1 MRLPK
6 YDLGIGAVSY
16 QATAM
21 GEPPPACPWSFL
33 QPFSDTR
40 SPSSTSEQRIHKA
53 KTFASIVAGSEETQV
68 PISQL
73 PAPTIRGD
81 TVYVKINERIYQ
93 EQSAACRNN
102 LIGRLLLRKGTIPLK
117 TETLKASLHTLWR
130 PLGPWRLVP
139 IGKRYFDIHF
149 NSEAD
154 MRKVWGG
161 GTCTLESGIFRLSQW
176 KPDFRPGDVLP
187 QTHAQIWVRISGL
200 SQEYWHQQHILEIAR
215 GVGTPLQLDAA
226 TKKQRYGYYARVLVD
241 VDMLGALPTSIMEIK
256 SKDIPAKRKEVG
268 QEYRIKNKL
277 QETHVQEA
285 SFSNAH
291 AINDIDGNVVTLNA
305 IEQPLA
311 GDQALH
317 SGNDQVASPN
327 ETSIQAPIQSDVVVD
342 LVNTILEEAAADVM
356 EEQAQR
362 VMEENNSNLAS
373 NDASDASDTDIS
385 DSPTR
390 TWGDIFEEE
399 RVEGLI
405 REAPSSAPPS
415 LGPPPG
421 FVKSHV
427 ASEIAAVARF
437 VNGEDIDGFIPASL
451 NLRLIS
457 VNDRGTLLPNI
468 WLLGSLHISSPTLV
482 FSADQHITIQITLE
496 GTLTQLSCVYAATT
510 ALKRRKLWSDLLLLR
525 QQTTIPWMAIGDF
538 NAVLGAHEAMNGAF
552 FTWSKGRGR
561 KHLERRLDRSLC
573 DDGWFEAWPFT
584 NCIALPR
591 VVSDH
596 NGLLFSAG
604 KFVPGGPKPFR
615 FQSMWLLHSSFK
627 ELVANCWST
636 TRPAGCPMYVT
647 LQKLKA
653 LKSCLKQ
660 WNNTVFGNVHRNLE
674 LARAKLTAIQ
684 QDIAS
689 NGSTDINFEAEV
701 LAKADVLNAVKHQEA
716 FWRDRARV
724 KWFTEGNKCSKFFHA
739 YARNKARRSS
749 MHCLQVGGN
758 LLTDPQD
765 IANHVVEFYKSL
777 YASDVAPSGVVDFCK
792 VIPSLVS
799 EDDNSVLVSI
809 PTAEEIR
816 RVVFFMDPSS
826 SPGPD
831 GFPGSFYQSCW
842 DIVGNDVI
850 GFVQFFFQQYW
861 LYPNANSNFIVLI
874 PKTEG
879 ANMISQFRLIALANF
894 LFKIIPKIMADRLG
908 PIASRIISAHQT
920 AFLKGSR
927 IADCIGL
934 VSEGFNLLDR
944 KIYGE
949 EYGAASGQIV
959 NKEKS
964 TFYTGDNYS
973 HRRRVI
979 KRLLG
984 FKLGTTPLTYL
995 GVPIFKGKPRRIH
1008 LQATADKAKS
1018 RLVGWQGKLLSM
1030 AGRVQLVHD
1039 VFQSLLIH
1047 SFSVYLWPSSLLK
1060 HLSTCA
1066 RNFIWYGDLS
1076 KRKLV
1081 IVSWRQVCV
1090 PKKEGGLGLRD
1101 LKSLNLAALI
1111 SLSWSTLT
1119 SGSIWSSYASQR
1131 FSICCN
1137 MKYRYFRSSVWH
1149 GLKTALPFIF
1159 HNSKWLIGDGKLVN
1173 LWMDKWLN
1181 APLIVKLQAPNFPK
1195 RLMSTVE
1202 NFITNQQWTLPNEF
1216 SISFPVLAAEILQIP
1231 LSIEPENDVLI
1242 WEPSSSG
1249 SFSFSDGY
1257 HLVRQSFSE
1266 DEWVS
1271 KVWHS
1276 FIPPRLSLLA
1286 WRLSYDKLPTDVQLQ
1301 KRGIPTVSV
1310 CQLCTFGY
1318 IEDSTHLFVTC
1329 SFAQHVWQ
1337 WLACCFGTFLLISGT
1352 IGGLFTSIIGKSFSP
1367 QLKNIWL
1374 ASCLYALMA
1383 IWKARNK
1390 LRFEYKR
1397 PSLMRI
1403 FSSLKAW
1410 LRFAAPYMPGYSNGL
1425 VNTQLLV
1432 GLGIQPIPK
1441 NRVAPRLVLWHPPIF
1456 PWIKLNTDGLA
1467 KGNPGPA
1474 ACGGVFRDTHGHYIS
1489 GYRQGLGHKSAFYAE
1504 LMGVIIGI
1512 EYAFQYGW

>member
-1 MRLPK
+1 
-6 YDLGIGAVSY
+6 
-16 QATAM
+16 
-21 GEPPPACPWSFL
+21 
-33 QPFSDTR
+33 
-40 SPSSTSEQRIHKA
+40 
-53 KTFASIVAGSEETQV
+53 
-68 PISQL
+68 
-73 PAPTIRGD
+73 
-81 TVYVKINERIYQ
+81 
-93 EQSAACRNN
+93 
-102 LIGRLLLRKGTIPLK
+102 
-117 TETLKASLHTLWR
+117 
-130 PLGPWRLVP
+130 
-139 IGKRYFDIHF
+139 
-149 NSEAD
+149 
-154 MRKVWGG
+154 
-161 GTCTLESGIFRLSQW
+161 
-176 KPDFRPGDVLP
+176 
-187 QTHAQIWVRISGL
+187 
-200 SQEYWHQQHILEIAR
+200 
-215 GVGTPLQLDAA
+215 
-226 TKKQRYGYYARVLVD
+226 
-241 VDMLGALPTSIMEIK
+241 
-256 SKDIPAKRKEVG
+256 
-268 QEYRIKNKL
+268 
-277 QETHVQEA
+277 
-285 SFSNAH
+285 
-291 AINDIDGNVVTLNA
+291 
-305 IEQPLA
+305 
-311 GDQALH
+311 
-317 SGNDQVASPN
+317 
-327 ETSIQAPIQSDVVVD
+327 
-342 LVNTILEEAAADVM
+342 
-356 EEQAQR
+356 
-362 VMEENNSNLAS
+362 
-373 NDASDASDTDIS
+373 
-385 DSPTR
+385 
-390 TWGDIFEEE
+390 
-399 RVEGLI
+399 
-405 REAPSSAPPS
+405 
-415 LGPPPG
+415 
-421 FVKSHV
+421 
-427 ASEIAAVARF
+427 
-437 VNGEDIDGFIPASL
+437 
-451 NLRLIS
+451 
-457 VNDRGTLLPNI
+457 
-468 WLLGSLHISSPTLV
+468 
-482 FSADQHITIQITLE
+482 
-496 GTLTQLSCVYAATT
+496 
-510 ALKRRKLWSDLLLLR
+510 
-525 QQTTIPWMAIGDF
+525 MAIGDF
-538 NAVLGAHEAMNGAF
+538 NAVLGAHEAKNGSIPTRSSCEDFRDATERCHFTHLDTSGAF

-584 NCIALPR
+584 NCTALPR

-604 KFVPGGPKPFR
+604 KSVPGGPKPFR
-615 FQSMWLLHSSFK
+615 FQSMRLLHSSFK
-627 ELVANCWST
+627 ELVANCWSA

-653 LKSCLKQ
+653 LKLCLKQ

-689 NGSTDINFEAEV
+689 HGSTDINFEAEV
-701 LAKADVLNAVKHQEA
+701 LAKADVLNAVKHQET

-724 KWFTEGNKCSKFFHA
+724 KWFTEGDKCSNFFHA

-749 MHCLQVGGN
+749 MLCLQVGGN

-777 YASDVAPSGVVDFCK
+777 YATDVAPSGVVDFCK
-792 VIPSLVS
+792 VIPSFVS

-816 RVVFFMDPSS
+816 HVVFSMDPSS

-850 GFVQFFFQQYW
+850 GFVQFFFQQNW

-879 ANMISQFRLIALANF
+879 ANMISQFRPIALANF

-908 PIASRIISAHQT
+908 PIASRIVSAHQI
-920 AFLKGSR
+920 AFLKGRR

-944 KIYGE
+944 KIYGGNVGIKVDIAKAFDTLHWQFLFQVLE
-949 EYGAASGQIV
+949 RFEFSSRFRNLIQTILNSAKLSVLINGTPQGFFSCARGVRQGDPLSPLLFCIAEEALSRGLSSLFDARKIKPISMPRSCLITHVLYDDDLFIFCRGDIFSLHRLQLFLDEYGAASGQIV

-973 HRRRVI
+973 HWRRVI

-1008 LQATADKAKS
+1008 LQAIADKAKS
-1018 RLVGWQGKLLSM
+1018 RLVGWK
-1030 AGRVQLVHD
+1030 
-1039 VFQSLLIH
+1039 
-1047 SFSVYLWPSSLLK
+1047 
-1060 HLSTCA
+1060 
-1066 RNFIWYGDLS
+1066 
-1076 KRKLV
+1076 
-1081 IVSWRQVCV
+1081 VCV
-1090 PKKEGGLGLRD
+1090 PKKEGGLRLRD
-1101 LKSLNLAALI
+1101 LKSLNLAALL

-1149 GLKTALPFIF
+1149 GLKAALPFIF
-1159 HNSKWLIGDGKLVN
+1159 HNSKWLIGDGKFVN

-1195 RLMSTVE
+1195 RLMSKVE

-1216 SISFPVLAAEILQIP
+1216 SILFPVLAAEILQIP
-1231 LSIEPENDVLI
+1231 LPIEPENDVLI
-1242 WEPSSSG
+1242 WVPSSSG

-1266 DEWVS
+1266 DECVS

-1301 KRGIPTVSV
+1301 ERGIPIVSV

-1337 WLACCFGTFLLISGT
+1337 WLACCFRTFLPTSGT

-1390 LRFEYKR
+1390 LRFEDKR

-1403 FSSLKAW
+1403 FSSLKVW

-1425 VNTQLLV
+1425 VDTQLLV

-1474 ACGGVFRDTHGHYIS
+1474 ACGGVFRDTHGHYIG
-1489 GYRQGLGHKSAFYAE
+1489 GYCQGLGHKSAFYAE

-1512 EYAFQYGW
+1512 EYAFQYGWRCLWLECDSTSVIACIKSSSFVPPWPIRIAWLTCLARIRAMTFHCSHILREGNTVADRMTNMGLLSPSLV